1 MNPSNLRQIN
11 DDKAAKLK
19 AEQQHQDM
27 LRGYVNVSNTVIDAT
42 TSLIKYLEGH
52 TSKVHVINQLNSIGT
67 PDAFRVVA
75 AVNQL
80 HDTIKTHENTDLSEV
95 TKVMQGIL
103 DEAKLIP
110 KELPEQKEAKVI
122 DYTKQFKALEAA
134 TKAVEKVVK
143 AQKLVAE
150 APVVNVA
157 PADVKV
163 DAPDLTPLQTSIKA
177 VVSAVNKI
185 VIPEYKTDNKAVEEL
200 LKKSNKLLKDIVEK
214 PVGGGGGGGRV
225 SPYQTGVNAPAFV
238 TLEADGSIPVTIAG
252 GGGSGGDGHVTLAGS
267 DVNQKDDT
275 FYGEGVTTGIA
286 ATAKRNWNG
295 TSYDRDWGQTQTKAY
310 SVSAVSDDGTYK
322 YFFFEDAS
330 LNYYIMRKHKTN
342 KVFTYTKGTGGYS
355 AVYVSASAGPSG
367 SPTWST
373 YGGTF

>member
-143 AQKLVAE
+143 AQKLIAE

-163 DAPDLTPLQTSIKA
+163 DAPDLKPLQTSIKA
-177 VVSAVNKI
+177 VVTAVNKI

-200 LKKSNKLLKDIVEK
+200 LKKSNKLLKEIVEK

-238 TLEADGSIPVTIAG
+238 TLEADGSIPVTISG
-252 GGGSGGDGHVTLAGS
+252 GGGSGTGYVVLAGS

-342 KVFTYTKGTGGYS
+342 KVFDYTKGTGGYA
-355 AVYVSASAGPSG
+355 AVYQSAILGPSG
-367 SPTWST
+367 SPTFAS
-373 YGGTF
+373 YGNTF